1 MKRIVLAVRGG
12 VPSGLSA
19 VLVIVVLIL
28 VLALGIGGFL
38 GGFALATKRNQTQ
51 ERNLITQ
58 TRAAKLAE
66 AKMAGEKAELEKFI
80 EALKV
85 QTAARKKDMDNLKDQ
100 LDRARLE
107 RETMDK
113 VLTEIRDSFS
123 GAGAKGDKAEKV
135 KEVVNGAM
143 LKFGGKECGLSGSV
157 VKNKE
162 DVQCLNLRESID
174 AMNSKPAGNADKAAK
189 PADAA
194 KPEDKAKTVVPAQKE
209 APAAKPAG
217 H

>member
-19 VLVIVVLIL
+19 VLVIVALIL

-38 GGFALATKRNQTQ
+38 VGFALATKRNQTQ

-66 AKMAGEKAELEKFI
+66 AKMAGEKAELEKLI

-85 QTAARKKDMDNLKDQ
+85 QNNARKKDMDILKDE
-100 LDRARLE
+100 LNRARLE
-107 RETMDK
+107 RETIDK

-123 GAGAKGDKAEKV
+123 GTGGKGDKAEKV
-135 KEVVNGAM
+135 KEVVKGAM
-143 LKFGGKECGLSGSV
+143 LKFGGRECDLSSSV
-157 VKNKE
+157 VKSKE
-162 DVQCLNLRESID
+162 EVQCLNLRESID
-174 AMNSKPAGNADKAAK
+174 AMNSTPTGNADKAAK
-189 PADAA
+189 SADAA
-194 KPEDKAKTVVPAQKE
+194 KQADKAQTIVPVKKE
-209 APAAKPAG
+209 TSAAKAAG